1 MSIRNDY
8 RLVLN
13 FFEWACQCRDPSLE
27 ARCILAQIAT
37 ASKDL
42 KIARKLIQDFC
53 VNPNLDVGVSFGHF
67 VEQLIYTYKDWGLEP
82 RVFDI
87 FFQVLVE
94 AGMLNEARK
103 LFDKMLNY
111 GLLISVES
119 CNLFISHLSKDL
131 DGIKVASKVFSEF
144 PEVGVCWNTAS
155 YNIITHSLC

>member
-1 MSIRNDY
+1 M
-8 RLVLN
+8 
-13 FFEWACQCRDPSLE
+13 
-27 ARCILAQIAT
+27 
-37 ASKDL
+37 
-42 KIARKLIQDFC
+42 
-53 VNPNLDVGVSFGHF
+53 DVGVSFGHF
-67 VEQLIYTYKDWGLEP
+67 VEQLIYTYKDWGSDP

-119 CNLFISHLSKDL
+119 SNLFISHLSKDL
-131 DGIKVASKVFSEF
+131 DGIKVALKVFSEF

-155 YNIITHSLC
+155 YNIIIHSLCQIGRVVEAHQLLLRMELRGCMPDVVSYSTITSGYCQVGDSNRC